1 MHVRVCMQGISV
13 GGGDGMCVR
22 LRDVIRGVRGHVLTG
37 LEAGSRV
44 RKGGL
49 LPMRRGLYSNKLT
62 GTIPT
67 ALGNLSSL
75 QTL

>member
-1 MHVRVCMQGISV
+1 
-13 GGGDGMCVR
+13 MCVR
-22 LRDVIRGVRGHVLTG
+22 LRDVMRGVRGHVLTG
-37 LEAGSRV
+37 LEAGPRV

-49 LPMRRGLYSNKLT
+49 LPLRRDLGTNELT

-67 ALGNLSSL
+67 ALGDLSSL